1 MKIYKFKTCI
11 TTWTMVLL
19 CSCAE
24 YDATE
29 SHDADL
35 EDASHDQTMPRDDL
49 DLGNNSMS
57 PQNMD
62 QSGYYLDGTFEVDL
76 GPQCECDVGDLSPGC
91 VVQECGTDGSCTLAV
106 EPKNGQVCYN
116 TAPGTYDGLCEEG
129 ICVGQ
134 KSCEC
139 SDSGPCCDGCHI
151 REAGFI
157 CGRGNSTF
165 HCEGT
170 CGGINVNMQELYLCD
185 GETTVCSTTPEVQ
198 EVGRRTCPENFLCT
212 GDLDEGLCIS
222 SDMCDQ

>member
-1 MKIYKFKTCI
+1 
-11 TTWTMVLL
+11 MVLL

-170 CGGINVNMQELYLCD
+170 CGGINVVMQELYLCD
-185 GETTVCSTTPEVQ
+185 GETTVCSTTPEIQ
-198 EVGRRTCPENFLCT
+198 EVGHRACPENLLCN

-222 SDMCDQ
+222 SDMCDP